1 MRIVAPIS
9 KQTEMDNY
17 IFLGGKGPFKKKKKI
32 EVRVQ
37 KFHFFSFFLGVLH
50 FFWGGGV
57 LFDEISFFLIV
68 FFIKDAL
75 YGVESQI
82 CGLLVVWNLSKSL
95 WWNVAQQ
102 EEQDFVKS

>member
-1 MRIVAPIS
+1 M
-9 KQTEMDNY
+9 
-17 IFLGGKGPFKKKKKI
+17 
-32 EVRVQ
+32 
-37 KFHFFSFFLGVLH
+37 
-50 FFWGGGV
+50 